1 MSSTRPYGFTLVE
14 LVVVILLMGIVASIG
29 ATMVTSAVSGQ
40 QANRGRLVLAQSVDG
55 TLTRIADEVRRALP
69 NSVRVATEGTA
80 VWVEWIPVK
89 DVGRYRTGLTD
100 SGAGDPLSPDRPVEG
115 GYDNS
120 FDVIGFMPQV
130 AAQDA
135 LVFHN
140 LGLGEADAYSLN
152 NLRKVEQ
159 AGSGSL
165 TFYKSTLPLPGYS
178 SAARFF
184 VVDKPVSLA
193 CLPKGDHFELRRFAN
208 YNPYTTAAP
217 QQPRDAVEL
226 RKITGVSETL
236 LISRLASCQALYSAE
251 LGNLG
256 VLTLNLQVSDD
267 SGTSM
272 KFMQQVAVDNSP

>member
-1 MSSTRPYGFTLVE
+1 MNRRPHGFTLVE

-152 NLRKVEQ
+152 NLRKVAQ
-159 AGSGSL
+159 VGSSGL
-165 TFYKSTLPLPGYS
+165 VFHKSTLPLPGYS

-208 YNPYTTAAP
+208 YNHYTAAT
-217 QQPRDAVEL
+217 QQPRDAQSL
-226 RKITGVSETL
+226 RAIPGVNETL
-236 LISRLASCQALYSAE
+236 LISRLASCEALYSAE